1 MEGENQPGG
10 EAKKKKWLEY
20 GAIAA
25 GGLVIAIVI
34 MKRGSTA
41 ATTTQAATDPNAGM
55 PIVVPASSGGSS
67 STGTDPTMTT
77 ALTNLLAGQQAQ
89 TDAETQAFQSMQ
101 SQNAASLAA
110 LQSLINRPAQVAT
123 APTVS
128 SYGTNAPGI
137 VSTYPSNASSYPTVS
152 QAVGGI
158 STIVGV
164 QSTASVIAL
173 GGNAVQSNNQ
183 TSTYVTNNPNPG
195 QVNVTTVNN
204 TNFANAKPE
213 SAMTGGSYSIV
224 NYGGKTYNVDNATGQ
239 AYTG

>member
-34 MKRGSTA
+34 MKKGA
-41 ATTTQAATDPNAGM
+41 NAGATTTTTSDPTAGM
-55 PIVVPASSGGSS
+55 PIISGGSS
-67 STGTDPTMTT
+67 GEVSSQDPATAT
-77 ALTNLLAGQQAQ
+77 ALTQLAAGLADQAKTSAAQ
-89 TDAETQAFQSMQ
+89 GDATNQALQSMQ

-110 LQSLINRPAQVAT
+110 IQSLINRPVNNSTSGNA
-123 APTVS
+123 VS
-128 SYGTNAPGI
+128 NGYGANAP
-137 VSTYPSNASSYPTVS
+137 VTTYP
-152 QAVGGI
+152 GGNGVI

-164 QSTASVIAL
+164 QSNASVMAL
-173 GGNAVQSNNQ
+173 GGNAIQSSAAS
-183 TSTYVTNNPNPG
+183 STYVTNNPNAG
-195 QVNVTTVNN
+195 QVNLTTVQNSS
-204 TNFANAKPE
+204 FANAKPE